1 MRLSKPSF
9 WDTENSLLAI
19 ILFPFSLIFN
29 FLVYLKK
36 KLTKEINFKIPIICV
51 GNIYLGGTGKTPS
64 SIFIARELVKK
75 NKNPV
80 IIRKY
85 YKDHRDEHDL
95 IRKNYDN
102 LILSKNRVQGINEA
116 IIKGFDTIVLDDGF
130 QDYKIN
136 KNLNII
142 CFNQNQ
148 KIGNGFTL
156 PAGPLRERLTALK
169 NSKIV
174 LINGE
179 KDLNFEKKILEI
191 NKTTKI
197 YYSKFKPININQFR
211 NSNLLAFAGI
221 GNPINFFNI
230 LKNNN
235 LNIFKEII
243 FPDHYEFT
251 KSVLLKLISFANLN
265 NLKIVTTEKD
275 FLRIKH
281 LNLDNIEYLKVELEI
296 ENKENLLEEILEVY
310 D

>member
-36 KLTKEINFKIPIICV
+36 KLTKEINFEIPIICV

-102 LILSKNRVQGINEA
+102 LILSKNRIQGINEA

-174 LINGE
+174 
-179 KDLNFEKKILEI
+179 
-191 NKTTKI
+191 
-197 YYSKFKPININQFR
+197 
-211 NSNLLAFAGI
+211 
-221 GNPINFFNI
+221 
-230 LKNNN
+230 
-235 LNIFKEII
+235 
-243 FPDHYEFT
+243 
-251 KSVLLKLISFANLN
+251 
-265 NLKIVTTEKD
+265 
-275 FLRIKH
+275 
-281 LNLDNIEYLKVELEI
+281 
-296 ENKENLLEEILEVY
+296 
-310 D
+310 